1 MGRLQLLCRLLVL
14 PQVLND
20 FNHPLY
26 VAQSTSIVLLLLKV
40 LHSLVDLL
48 QHAAFFAQGRLER
61 GVAIRRPFVLRL
73 GAIFR
78 GNLSH
83 ICERDLR
90 RLFRH
95 LSALEGY
102 NFCIELLG
110 ELILSWRED
119 GHGVAVLALAASAC
133 LL

>member
-1 MGRLQLLCRLLVL
+1 M
-14 PQVLND
+14 LND
-20 FNHPLY
+20 LNHPLN

-78 GNLSH
+78 GNLSR

-102 NFCIELLG
+102 NFRIELMG

-119 GHGVAVLALAASAC
+119 GHGVAVVALAASAC